1 MMDESWNPEPPPE
14 IIQIQ
19 KEDLIGETLFSK
31 HWLCEVLLKIIQKIE
46 SEEFSDEVKE
56 LNSDFEKDLCELW
69 DMTVEKDVCKVLDEY
84 NAIQIFDE
92 YIRKFDQIYPRAI
105 EILIGILVNMCSIN
119 HEISTKLIKNYSLIH
134 FLLFNV
140 LSQMSDVPTIIQAI
154 RLFDVFLNMN
164 EIKNNFIIFLKNDF
178 NDFLSIE
185 DDGIN
190 PSWKRLIEK
199 FLFILNNS
207 LNADLLDSS
216 CSFLLDLI
224 DSDDEILSVFSSDE
238 RMVDS
243 ICNAALTRFNLDH
256 KTKNYNS
263 SGFATKTPS
272 LSQTPKV
279 LETQLSQE
287 DMETIDSL
295 FNKYFM
301 FLQTLS
307 TSEQGALALFSKCEY
322 VINLFQ
328 FYLNKCLPTFN
339 DWEIKSSQSLKACV
353 SNESLTNFVCITS
366 IINCLIPD
374 KNATEVFKIEDD
386 FFINLFTLCKY
397 YLSFFNELIKNDKLE
412 SSIEQN
418 LNLAKS
424 NINDLIKNLNHLEQ
438 NKMIN
443 ESIRSCLKLLM

>member
-1 MMDESWNPEPPPE
+1 MDESWNPEPPPE

-31 HWLCEVLLKIIQKIE
+31 HWLCEVLLKIIKNVE
-46 SEEFSDEVKE
+46 SEEASDQVKE
-56 LNSDFEKDLCELW
+56 VSPDFEKDLCELW

-105 EILIGILVNMCSIN
+105 EILIGILVNMCSISQD
-119 HEISTKLIKNYSLIH
+119 IASKLIKNYSLLH

-140 LSQMSDVPTIIQAI
+140 LSQISDVPTIIQTI
-154 RLFDVFLNMN
+154 RLFDILLTMN
-164 EIKNNFIIFLKNDF
+164 ETKNSFIIFLKNDL
-178 NDFLSIE
+178 NDLLSIE
-185 DDGIN
+185 NDGLN
-190 PSWKRLIEK
+190 LNWKRLIEN
-199 FLFILNNS
+199 FLFILDNS

-224 DSDDEILSVFSSDE
+224 DSDDEILNVFSSDE
-238 RMVDS
+238 RLVDS
-243 ICNAALTRFNLDH
+243 VCSAALTRFNLDH

-263 SGFATKTPS
+263 SGFATKTPN
-272 LSQTPKV
+272 LSQTPKA

-287 DMETIDSL
+287 DMETIDYL

-307 TSEQGALALFSKCEY
+307 TSEKGALALFSKCEC

-353 SNESLTNFVCITS
+353 SNESMTNFICITS

-374 KNATEVFKIEDD
+374 RNATESIKIEDL

-397 YLSFFNELIKNDKLE
+397 YLSFFNEIIKSDKIE
-412 SSIEQN
+412 SSFEQN
-418 LNLAKS
+418 LHLAKS
-424 NINDLIKNLNHLEQ
+424 NINDLIQNLNELKQ

-443 ESIRSCLKLLM
+443 ESIRSCVKLLM